1 MDETAGT
8 PAHPA
13 LHHLLRSV
21 ALGIV
26 LAAATPAFAQNYPG
40 SLGNSATA
48 TPPGGVT
55 DPEPGNNT
63 GTDTNTLTAIA
74 GLSVQKT
81 VTSGATVGN
90 GGTVSYRIDVA
101 NAGPSAALGA
111 TLSDIVPTQLTSVAW
126 TCTASPGSSC
136 SAANGTGNVVLTLGL
151 AAGGSVVVQ
160 ITGVAPTLTPAT
172 IGANTVTITPP
183 PGTSDPTPGDNTAT
197 TPTVPVIPRSLLA
210 FADSAGPVDGTPGQP
225 NVVNV
230 LANDTLNGVAVA
242 PGQVVLTSS
251 ATAPLAINTDGTVD
265 VAPGTPTGTYTGS
278 YQICET
284 ADPGNCATAQVTVS
298 VNASA
303 TVDAIDDVLPPRA
316 SGTTGAA
323 FNVLANDTINGAPA
337 AGLVT
342 LTADNTGPL
351 QIAADG
357 SVTLAAG
364 TAAGVYSTTYRIC
377 EPALPSNCDTASAS
391 VQILAPLDAADDSL
405 GPVNGST
412 GAVAVTNVLDND
424 SAGGS
429 TPPAAGVVALSSSST
444 AQIVFNADGSVTVP
458 PGTAAGT
465 YSASYT
471 LCYADAPT
479 VCDSATVQLTVVT
492 PGALVANPD
501 SYSGVN
507 GSVGATNV
515 GNVLGNDALNGA
527 GITAGQVVL
536 TPTGAGPVTIGTD
549 GAVAVAAGTPAGT
562 YTPGYQICETA
573 VPDNC
578 ATATATVVVAT
589 IAASPD
595 SLGPALPGS
604 VAGNVIANDFVDGIP
619 ASDATVTVTQ
629 TAGTPGFTL
638 ATDGSTT
645 IAPGTAA
652 GTLTGS
658 YQVCQIAVPAICDTA
673 SISITVA
680 AGTLIAADDTL
691 GPVNGVS
698 GGTATGNVLAN
709 DTLNGAAVSVGQII
723 LTPASSGPV
732 TVATDGSVSIAPD
745 TPAGTYLAGYQ
756 ICEALNPATCDS
768 AQVSVEVTTLIA
780 NDDNLGPVNGDT
792 GGVAG
797 NVLTND
803 QLDGVPPGSTQVV
816 LTPSNSGPLTIGADG
831 TVLVA
836 PGTPAGTYV
845 ASYQICQAASPSV
858 CNGASVSVVV
868 IVNAALNAVDDA
880 FGPVDG
886 TAGNANLGNVLAND
900 TVDGAVLAPGSVTL
914 INQSSAPIV
923 IAGDGTVSV
932 PAGTA
937 AGLYGGSYQIC
948 EIANPSNCDVATL
961 TVNVRV
967 AAALAAND
975 DGPLLVNGATGTAD
989 AGNVLTNDTFNGAA
1003 IVAGNV
1009 TVISAASAPVTIAGD
1024 GTLGVAANAVPGT
1037 YAAGYRICEV
1047 AAPDNCDTAIAT
1059 VRVST
1064 MGAIDD
1070 TLGPAG
1076 PGGVAGNVLAND
1088 VVDGAPA
1095 TAATVTL
1102 TQTGGAPGFT
1112 LAADGSI
1119 TIAPNTPAGTL
1130 SGSYQA
1136 CQVAQPTICD
1146 TATVSVNVG
1155 AAALAANDDAL
1166 GPVDGTTGGTVAGN
1180 VLANDTLDGG
1190 AVAAGQVVLT
1200 PTNVGPVS
1208 IASDGSITVA
1218 AGTPAGSYVA
1228 GYQLC
1233 ETLNPTNCD
1242 TAQVVIAVTTLMA
1255 NDDALGPVNGGLGGV
1270 AGNVL
1275 TNDRLDG
1282 APFAAGAVVLT
1293 PTSNGPLTI
1302 GADGTVTLAAGTAAG
1317 TYTASYQICQTAQP
1331 SVCDGASV
1339 SVTVTVNAVI
1349 NAVDDLLGP
1358 VDGMTGNANVGNV
1371 LTNDTLDGVALAPG
1385 IVTLVSSPS
1394 APLVV
1399 AADGTVSVPAG
1410 TAAGV
1415 YNGNYRICETANPGN
1430 CDTAALTVVVS
1441 SLVANDDTLG
1451 PVAPGASAGNVL
1463 ANDLVDGV
1471 TATSATVILTQT
1483 GGAPGF
1489 TIASD
1494 GTVTIAPGTSAGTL
1508 TGAYQACQVAQPTI
1522 CDTATI
1528 NITVSA
1534 GSVAA
1539 NDDTLGP
1546 VDGVTGG
1553 AVTGNVLA
1561 NDTVN
1566 GVAVSAG
1573 QIVLT
1578 PSSAGPVTIAADG
1591 SVVLATGTSAGAYVA
1606 SYQLCE
1612 AVNPGNCDTAQVT
1625 VAVTT
1630 LVAGDDALGPVN
1642 GSLGGMAGNV
1652 LTNDRLN
1659 DAPFAASAVVLT
1671 PGNSG
1676 PLTIA
1681 IDGSVSVAAGT
1692 TPGTYTASYQICEAA
1707 QPAICDGASV
1717 SVTVAGNAAINAV
1730 DDAFGPADGTTGN
1743 GNLGNVLANDTL
1755 DGVTVTTGNVTL
1767 TSTVVAPL
1775 SISPTGVVAIAP
1787 NTAAGVYSGSYQICE
1802 TANPTNCDAA
1812 SIAVV
1817 VSSLAANDDML
1828 GPVLPGA
1835 PAGNVLAN
1843 DLNDGV
1849 TATPATVVL
1858 TQTGGA
1864 PGFTVAPDGSVTIA
1878 PNTPAGTLTGG
1889 YRICQVAQPT
1899 ICDTAT
1905 VSITV
1910 GVGTLAANN
1919 DALGPVDG
1927 ITGGTVGGNVL
1938 ANDTLNGNAVTAGQV
1953 VLTPINAGPVTIASD
1968 GSVSLALNTAA
1979 GSYLAGYQLCETL
1992 NPSHCV
1998 TAQVTVAVAT
2008 LVADDDVL
2016 GPVSGNAGG
2025 VGGNV
2030 LTNDRLN
2037 GAPFA
2042 AGAVVLTPVNNGPLT
2057 IGADG
2062 TVTVAAGT
2070 PAGTYSASYQICQAA
2085 WPSLCDGASVTVTV
2099 AVNAVI
2105 NAVDDAFGPVD
2116 GATGSAS
2123 LGNVLA
2129 NDTRDGATVVA
2140 GSVTLTSTT
2149 GAPLALASDGTL
2161 SVPAGT
2167 AAGVYSGSY
2176 QICDAANPSNCDGAT
2191 LTVVVS
2197 SLAAN
2202 DDTLGPVAPGASA
2215 GSVLANDV
2223 VNGAPA
2229 TSATVTL
2236 TQTGGAPGFTLA
2248 PSGVV
2253 TVAPNTPAGTLTG
2266 SYQACQIAQ
2275 PTICDTATV
2284 SITVSVSPLLANDDT
2299 LGPVEGMAGGAVA
2312 GNVLANDTLNGAAVS
2327 AGQVVLTPSNAGPVT
2342 IAPDGSVSIAANTP
2356 AGSYVAG
2363 YQLCETVNLAN
2374 CDTAQVIITV
2384 TTLVA
2389 DDDALGPVNGGLGG
2403 VAGNVLTNDRL
2414 DGTPFAAGAV
2424 VLTPA
2429 NSGPLTIA
2437 ADGTVTVAAGTAAG
2451 TYAASYQICN
2461 AAWPSICDSASVSV
2475 TVVASAAINAVDDV
2489 FGPVDGTPGSA
2500 NLGNVLGND
2509 TVDGAPI
2516 NIAAFTLV
2524 STAASPLSISPAG
2537 VVALSP
2543 NAPAGTYTAT
2553 YTLCDAGDTSNCDT
2567 ATVTVQ
2573 VVRVDAENDSFS
2585 LARGTAGGV
2594 VGNVL
2599 SNDALNGSTPN
2610 VVTAFWGGLFDSH
2623 LSIEPN
2629 GDLRVLAGTPAGT
2642 YVGNYT
2648 VCVRNAP
2655 SICDAATVTVTVAS
2669 GPSSLAAANDTGSV
2683 DGRSGGVAVANVLAN
2698 DSLGGTAPTTAQV
2711 ALSVVTPPA
2720 NPGIVLDLA
2729 NGAVTVAAGTPAGNY
2744 SLRYRACEQAEPA
2757 NCVEALAIVAVTAVA
2772 IDAIN
2777 DSAGPVDSG
2786 TPSVVNVL
2794 TNDTLAG
2801 TPVATGQVS
2810 LSVVTASP
2818 ALILHADGQVDVVA
2832 GTVAGSY
2839 SATYRIC
2846 EVLNPAN
2853 CDQATVTIGVAV
2865 IAIDAVDDTAPAPVA
2880 SGTGGQAIANVTAN
2894 DTLGGAAVSL
2904 TQVLL
2909 TQVSSTQA
2917 NVQLNVATG
2926 AVTVAPRTPG
2936 GTYTLVYR
2944 LCERLNVGN
2953 CDEATATVTVA
2964 LPSLDAVDDAPAPLP
2979 GGNAVQDVVNVL
2991 TNDLYDGAPV
3001 LPDRVILAPVT
3012 AGPLSLQ
3019 ADGTVDVAA
3028 GTPGGTYTLVYT
3040 LCDALTPSHC
3050 DSATVTV
3057 VVLATTLVTAD
3068 DAGQTPQ
3075 GDAVVIAVLANDT
3088 FAGTA
3093 ADPALVV
3100 VTVPQAPANGTVAVQ
3115 PDGSLRYTPAQYYSG
3130 QDSFTY
3136 RVCEVAAPDNC
3147 ATATVTVTVLP
3158 NTVTA
3163 VDDQVSTRTRTTVI
3177 AVLDNDT
3184 VSHAPLNPASLS
3196 VIRAPAHGE
3205 ASCAQ
3210 GTCTYTAA
3218 AGFSGQDRFGYRVCD
3233 VSVPNAVCAEADV
3246 VIDVEAAPAVLRVAK
3261 TAAQRTA
3268 RVGDIVRYTI
3278 VIDNVGDVDAVQ
3290 VSLIDSL
3297 PPGFAVVSGSIQ
3309 IGDAD
3314 GSGAPAIA
3322 RPFRIDALD
3331 IPVGQRATVGYAL
3344 RVGAGVGPGVH
3355 TNRAVMRDAD
3365 GATISNEATADV
3377 QVVGDPLLE
3386 DSLIIGTVF
3395 HDVDGDGTQDPGERG
3410 LAGVRVVSVEGLVT
3424 ETDPY
3429 GRFHITG
3436 ISGGRWARGRNFL
3449 LKVDVATLPP
3459 GARFTT
3465 ENPRVLRIT
3474 PGVPVRFD
3482 FGVQA
3487 PLPPPR
3493 EAPDGGA
3500 ACPDGQCG
3508 GP

>member
-1 MDETAGT
+1 MDDTAVMD
-8 PAHPA
+8 ARSA
-13 LHHLLRSV
+13 FRHLLQGVMAGLVLIAAMPAV
-21 ALGIV
+21 AQ
-26 LAAATPAFAQNYPG
+26 TYPAN
-40 SLGNSATA
+40 LGNTA
-48 TPPGGVT
+48 TVAPPGGVT
-55 DPEPGNNT
+55 DPEPGNNS
-63 GTDTNTLTAIA
+63 GTDTNALAA
-74 GLSVQKT
+74 VASLSVQKT
-81 VTSGATVGN
+81 VTSASPASPGSAVT
-90 GGTVSYRIDVA
+90 YRIEVA

-111 TLSDIVPTQLTSVAW
+111 TLSDNVPSQLTSVTW
-126 TCTASPGSSC
+126 TCSASAGSSC
-136 SAANGTGNVVLTLGL
+136 GTASGTGNVALSGNL
-151 AAGGSVVVQ
+151 AAGGSLVVLVTA
-160 ITGVAPTLTPAT
+160 IAPSLTPAT
-172 IGANTVTITPP
+172 IGANTATIAPP
-183 PGTSDPTPGDNTAT
+183 PGTTDPTPGDNSAT
-197 TPTVPVIPRSLLA
+197 TPTIPVAPRALIAL
-210 FADSAGPVDGTPGQP
+210 DDTAGPIDGTPGQT

-230 LANDTLNGVAVA
+230 LANDTLSGVAVT
-242 PGQVVLTSS
+242 PGQVTLVSS
-251 ATAPLAINTDGTVD
+251 ASPPLTITASGAVN
-265 VAPGTPTGTYTGS
+265 VAPGTPTGTYTAG

-298 VNASA
+298 VNAIA
-303 TVDAIDDVLPPRA
+303 TVDAVDDLLPPLA
-316 SGTTGAA
+316 SGTALPA
-323 FNVLANDTINGAPA
+323 FNVLTNDTINGGPA
-337 AGLVT
+337 TGLVT
-342 LTADNTGPL
+342 LTAANTGPL
-351 QIAADG
+351 QIAGDG
-357 SVTLAAG
+357 SATLAPG
-364 TAAGVYSTTYRIC
+364 TPAGVYTTSYRIC
-377 EPALPSNCDTASAS
+377 EIANPTNCDTASAS
-391 VQILAPLDAADDSL
+391 VRVLPALVAADDSA
-405 GPVNGST
+405 GPVNGSS
-412 GAVAVTNVLDND
+412 GAVSVINVLDND
-424 SAGGS
+424 SAGGARPQVPGAV
-429 TPPAAGVVALSSSST
+429 TLAGGST
-444 AQIVFNADGSVTVP
+444 AQIVFDADGSITVP

-471 LCYADAPT
+471 LCYVDAPT
-479 VCDSATVQLTVVT
+479 VCDGATVQVVVVT
-492 PGALVANPD
+492 PGALVANAD
-501 SYSGVN
+501 TYTGVN
-507 GSVGATNV
+507 GSAGTPNA
-515 GNVLGNDALNGA
+515 GNVLGNDSLNGSA
-527 GITAGQVVL
+527 IGAGQVVL
-536 TPTGAGPVTIGTD
+536 TPTNAGPVTIGAD
-549 GAVAVAAGTPAGT
+549 GVVAVAAGTPAGT
-562 YTPGYQICETA
+562 YTPSYRICETA

-578 ATATATVVVAT
+578 ASTSVTVVVAT
-589 IAASPD
+589 LSASPD
-595 SLGPALPGS
+595 ALGPALPGT
-604 VAGNVIANDFVDGIP
+604 VAGNVLANDFVDVAP
-619 ASDATVTVTQ
+619 ATSASAAVTQ
-629 TAGTPGFTL
+629 TGGAPGFTI
-638 ATDGSTT
+638 AADGSVT
-645 IAPGTAA
+645 IAAGTAA

-658 YQVCQIAVPAICDTA
+658 YQACQIALPTLCDTA
-673 SISITVA
+673 AVSVVVA
-680 AGTLIAADDTL
+680 PGTLIAADDAL
-691 GPVNGVS
+691 GPVNGVT
-698 GGTATGNVLAN
+698 GGAATGNVLAN
-709 DTLNGAAVSVGQII
+709 DTLNGAAVGAGQVV
-723 LTPASSGPV
+723 LTPANAGPV
-732 TVATDGSVSIAPD
+732 TVGTDGSVGIAPN
-745 TPAGTYLAGYQ
+745 TAAGSYVAGYQ
-756 ICEALNPATCDS
+756 ICETLNPSNCDT
-768 AQVSVEVTTLIA
+768 AQVTVTVTTLVA
-780 NDDNLGPVNGDT
+780 ADDALGPVNGDT

-803 QLDGVPPGSTQVV
+803 QLDGLPPSGTQVI
-816 LTPSNSGPLTIGADG
+816 LTPVNSGPLTIGADG

-836 PGTPAGTYV
+836 AGTPAGTYT
-845 ASYQICQAASPSV
+845 ASYQICQAASPAV
-858 CNGASVSVVV
+858 CSGANVSVTV

-886 TAGNANLGNVLAND
+886 ALGSGNLGNVLAND
-900 TVDGAVLAPGSVTL
+900 TLDGTAVAAGSVTL
-914 INQSSAPIV
+914 INHSGAPIA
-923 IAGDGTVSV
+923 IAADGTVSL

-937 AGLYGGSYQIC
+937 AGVYGGSYQIC
-948 EIANPSNCDVATL
+948 EIANPANCDVATL

-975 DGPLLVNGATGTAD
+975 DGPWLVNGATGSAN
-989 AGNVLTNDTFNGAA
+989 AGNVLANDTVDGAA
-1003 IVAGNV
+1003 IVAGSI
-1009 TVISAASAPVTIAGD
+1009 TLISAASAPVTIAGD
-1024 GTLGVAANAVPGT
+1024 GTLSVAANAVPGT
-1037 YAAGYRICEV
+1037 YLAGYRICEV
-1047 AAPDNCDTAIAT
+1047 AAPDNCDTAVAT

-1070 TLGPAG
+1070 TLGPTA
-1076 PGGVAGNVLAND
+1076 PGGAAGNVLAND

-1095 TAATVTL
+1095 TPATVTL
-1102 TQTGGAPGFT
+1102 IQTGGAPGFAIAT
-1112 LAADGSI
+1112 DGTV
-1119 TIAPNTPAGTL
+1119 TIAPGTPAGTL
-1130 SGSYQA
+1130 TGSYQA

-1146 TATVSVNVG
+1146 TATVSVAV
-1155 AAALAANDDAL
+1155 AAGTLVANDDTL
-1166 GPVDGTTGGTVAGN
+1166 GPVDGAAGGTVAGN
-1180 VLANDTLDGG
+1180 VLDNDTLNGSP
-1190 AVAAGQVVLT
+1190 ALAGQVVLT
-1200 PTNVGPVS
+1200 PTNAGPVT
-1208 IASDGSITVA
+1208 IAADGSVSVA
-1218 AGTPAGSYVA
+1218 AGTPAGAYIA

-1233 ETLNPTNCD
+1233 EVLNPGNCD
-1242 TAQVVIAVTTLMA
+1242 SAQVVIAVTTLMA

-1282 APFAAGAVVLT
+1282 APFAPAAVVLT
-1293 PTSNGPLTI
+1293 PSNAGPLTI

-1339 SVTVTVNAVI
+1339 SVTVTVNAVL

-1358 VDGMTGNANVGNV
+1358 IDGMTGNANAGNV
-1371 LTNDTLDGVALAPG
+1371 LANDTLDGAALAPG
-1385 IVTLVSSPS
+1385 SVTLVSSPS

-1415 YNGNYRICETANPGN
+1415 YSGNYRICETAHPGN
-1430 CDTAALTVVVS
+1430 CDTAVLTVVVS

-1451 PVAPGASAGNVL
+1451 PVAPGGSAGNVL
-1463 ANDLVDGV
+1463 ANDLVDGAP
-1471 TATSATVILTQT
+1471 ATSATVTLTQA

-1489 TIASD
+1489 TIAAD
-1494 GTVTIAPGTSAGTL
+1494 GTVTIAPGTPAGTL
-1508 TGAYQACQVAQPTI
+1508 TGGYQACQVAQPTI
-1522 CDTATI
+1522 CDTATVSI
-1528 NITVSA
+1528 SVSA
-1534 GSVAA
+1534 GTLVA

-1546 VDGVTGG
+1546 ANGVTGG
-1553 AVTGNVLA
+1553 AVAGNVLA
-1561 NDTVN
+1561 NDTLN
-1566 GVAVSAG
+1566 GSAVTAG
-1573 QIVLT
+1573 QVVLT
-1578 PSSAGPVTIAADG
+1578 PASAGPLTIAADG
-1591 SVVLATGTSAGAYVA
+1591 SVTLAAGTAAGAYIA

-1630 LVAGDDALGPVN
+1630 LVADDDALGPVN
-1642 GSLGGMAGNV
+1642 GSLGGAAGNV

-1659 DAPFAASAVVLT
+1659 GVPFAAGAVVLT
-1671 PGNSG
+1671 PANSG
-1676 PLTIA
+1676 PVSIA
-1681 IDGSVSVAAGT
+1681 ADGGVTVAAGT
-1692 TPGTYTASYQICEAA
+1692 APGTYTASYQICEVA
-1707 QPAICDGASV
+1707 QPTICDGASV
-1717 SVTVAGNAAINAV
+1717 SVIVAADAAINAV
-1730 DDAFGPADGTTGN
+1730 DDAFGPADGTAGSS
-1743 GNLGNVLANDTL
+1743 NLGNVLANDTL
-1755 DGVTVTTGNVTL
+1755 DGVAVTSGTVTL
-1767 TSTVVAPL
+1767 TSTAGAPL
-1775 SISPTGVVAIAP
+1775 SISPAGVVAIAP
-1787 NTAAGVYSGSYQICE
+1787 NTAAGVYSASYQICE
-1802 TANPTNCDAA
+1802 TANPTNCDGA
-1812 SIAVV
+1812 SITVV
-1817 VSSLAANDDML
+1817 VSSLAANDDTL
-1828 GPVLPGA
+1828 GPVAPGG

-1843 DLNDGV
+1843 DVVDGAP
-1849 TATPATVVL
+1849 ATPATVVL

-1864 PGFTVAPDGSVTIA
+1864 PGFTVAPDGSVSVT

-1899 ICDTAT
+1899 LCDTAT

-1927 ITGGTVGGNVL
+1927 VAGGAVAGNVL
-1938 ANDTLNGNAVTAGQV
+1938 ANDTLNGAPVTTGQV
-1953 VLTPINAGPVTIASD
+1953 VLTPINAGPVSIASD
-1968 GSVSLALNTAA
+1968 GSVSLMPNTAA

-1992 NPSHCV
+1992 NPAHCA

-2008 LVADDDVL
+2008 LVADYDVL
-2016 GPVSGNAGG
+2016 GPVNGNGGG
-2025 VGGNV
+2025 VAGNV

-2037 GAPFA
+2037 GAPFS
-2042 AGAVVLTPVNNGPLT
+2042 AGAVVLTPANSGPLT
-2057 IGADG
+2057 IGTDG

-2085 WPSLCDGASVTVTV
+2085 WPSLCDGASVSVTV

-2116 GATGSAS
+2116 GATGSAG

-2129 NDTRDGATVVA
+2129 NDTRDGVAVVA
-2140 GSVTLTSTT
+2140 GSVTLTSTAS
-2149 GAPLALASDGTL
+2149 APLVIAADGTV

-2176 QICDAANPSNCDGAT
+2176 QICDIANPANCDSAT

-2197 SLAAN
+2197 SLVAN
-2202 DDTLGPVAPGASA
+2202 DDTLGPVAPGAPA
-2215 GSVLANDV
+2215 GNVLANDV
-2223 VNGAPA
+2223 VNGVPA

-2248 PSGVV
+2248 PNGVV

-2266 SYQACQIAQ
+2266 SYQACQVAQ
-2275 PTICDTATV
+2275 PAICDTATV
-2284 SITVSVSPLLANDDT
+2284 SITVSVGTLAANDDT
-2299 LGPVEGMAGGAVA
+2299 LGPVDGMTGGAVA
-2312 GNVLANDTLNGAAVS
+2312 GNVLANDTLNGSAVT
-2327 AGQVVLTPSNAGPVT
+2327 AGQGVLTPSSAGPVT
-2342 IAPDGSVSIAANTP
+2342 IAADGSVSIAANTS

-2363 YQLCETVNLAN
+2363 YQLCEAMNPAN
-2374 CDTAQVIITV
+2374 CDTAQVIVTV

-2389 DDDALGPVNGGLGG
+2389 SDDVLGPVNGGLGG

-2414 DGTPFAAGAV
+2414 DGAPFAASAV
-2424 VLTPA
+2424 LLTPA
-2429 NSGPLTIA
+2429 NSGPVSIG

-2451 TYAASYQICN
+2451 AYSAGYQICE
-2461 AAWPSICDSASVSV
+2461 ASWPSICDSASVSV
-2475 TVVASAAINAVDDV
+2475 AVVASAAINAVDDV

-2516 NIAAFTLV
+2516 NIAAFTLA
-2524 STAASPLSISPAG
+2524 STAAAPLSISPAG
-2537 VVALSP
+2537 VVAILP

-2553 YTLCDAGDTSNCDT
+2553 YTLCDAGNPGNCDT
-2567 ATVTVQ
+2567 ATVVVQ
-2573 VVRVDAENDSFS
+2573 VVRVDAQNDSFS
-2585 LARGTAGGV
+2585 LASGTLGGV
-2594 VGNVL
+2594 AGNVL
-2599 SNDALNGSTPN
+2599 DNDMLNGSMPN
-2610 VVTAFWGGLFDSH
+2610 AATALWGGVFDSR
-2623 LSIEPN
+2623 LGLEPN
-2629 GDLRVLAGTPAGT
+2629 GDVRVRAGTPAGAYGGT
-2642 YVGNYT
+2642 YT
-2648 VCVRNAP
+2648 LCVRSAP
-2655 SICDAATVTVTVAS
+2655 SICATATVTVTVAS
-2669 GPSSLAAANDTGSV
+2669 GPGSLTAANDTGSV

-2698 DSLGGTAPTTAQV
+2698 DTLGGSAPTPAQV
-2711 ALSVVTPPA
+2711 VLSVVAPPTNA
-2720 NPGIVLDLA
+2720 GIVLDLA
-2729 NGAVTVAAGTPAGNY
+2729 TGAVTVAADTPAGNY
-2744 SLRYRACEQAEPA
+2744 SLRYRSCERAEPA
-2757 NCVEALAIVAVTAVA
+2757 NCVEALVIVAVTAAA
-2772 IDAIN
+2772 IDAVN

-2794 TNDTLAG
+2794 ANDTLAG
-2801 TPVATGQVS
+2801 APIGAGQVT
-2810 LSVVTASP
+2810 LAVVTASP
-2818 ALILHADGQVDVVA
+2818 ALIVHADGRVDVVA

-2853 CDQATVTIGVAV
+2853 CDQATVTVGVAV

-2880 SGTGGQAIANVTAN
+2880 SGTGGQAIANVTVN
-2894 DTLGGAAVSL
+2894 DTLGGVAVAL
-2904 TQVLL
+2904 NQVLL

-2917 NVQLNVATG
+2917 NVRLNVATG

-2991 TNDLYDGAPV
+2991 ANDLYDGAPV

-3068 DAGQTPQ
+3068 DAAQTPQ
-3075 GDAVVIAVLANDT
+3075 GEAVVIVVLANDT
-3088 FAGTA
+3088 FAGVA
-3093 ADPALVV
+3093 ADPTF
-3100 VTVPQAPANGTVAVQ
+3100 VTVQVPQAPANGTVAVQ
-3115 PDGSLRYTPAQYYSG
+3115 ADGSLRYTPAQYYSG
-3130 QDSFTY
+3130 QDSFAYT
-3136 RVCEVAAPDNC
+3136 VCEVAAPDNC
-3147 ATATVTVTVLP
+3147 ATATVTVIVLP

-3163 VDDQVSTRTRTTVI
+3163 VDDQISTRTRTTVI

-3196 VIRAPAHGE
+3196 VVRAPGHGE
-3205 ASCAQ
+3205 ARCAQ

-3268 RVGDIVRYTI
+3268 RIGDIVRYTI
-3278 VIDNVGDVDAVQ
+3278 VIDNVGDVDAVN

-3297 PPGFAVVSGSIQ
+3297 PPGFAVVAGSIQ
-3309 IGDAD
+3309 VGDAD
-3314 GSGAPAIA
+3314 ASGAPSIA

-3331 IPVGQRATVGYAL
+3331 IPVGGRATITYAL

-3355 TNRAVMRDAD
+3355 TNRATMRDTD
-3365 GATISNEATADV
+3365 GAAISNEATADV

-3410 LAGVRVVSVEGLVT
+3410 LAGVRVVSVEGLIT

-3449 LKVDVATLPP
+3449 LKVDTATLPP

-3474 PGVPVRFD
+3474 PGVPARFD

-3487 PLPPPR
+3487 PLPSPR
-3493 EAPDGGA
+3493 EAPDAGA
-3500 ACPDGQCG
+3500 HCPDGHCG
-3508 GP
+3508 EP